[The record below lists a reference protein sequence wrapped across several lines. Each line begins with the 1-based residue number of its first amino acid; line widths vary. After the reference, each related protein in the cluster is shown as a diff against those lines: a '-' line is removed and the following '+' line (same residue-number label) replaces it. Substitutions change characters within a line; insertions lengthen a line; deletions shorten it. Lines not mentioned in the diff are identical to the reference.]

1 MPVQT
6 PPVIDD
12 EILSW
17 WCQSVGRLNK
27 VLTKLMSLE
36 LKTSGVLLIVYD
48 LTLTWLLTEVSGKT
62 SINYSKCWSRRSL
75 ACFFEAL
82 GILIPPSPSGSSQEL
97 FSPVDNW
104 VPFQKGLSVTAIL
117 IGHLR
122 NNLKCTCK
130 VWNDCSNVRHQAM
143 QLKGLK
149 YRLLV
154 YLPCLP
160 DYSVYHLWLFF
171 LYLVN
176 SWPILLYREAREIN
190 KRSANSPLYIPQNE
204 LLK

>member
-1 MPVQT
+1 MQT

-36 LKTSGVLLIVYD
+36 LKTSRVLLIVYD
-48 LTLTWLLTEVSGKT
+48 LTLTWLLAEVSGKT

-82 GILIPPSPSGSSQEL
+82 GILIPPSSSGSSQEL

-104 VPFQKGLSVTAIL
+104 VPFQKGLSVAAIL

-122 NNLKCTCK
+122 NNLKSTWK
-130 VWNDCSNVRHQAM
+130 VWNDMFKCIPPGNAV
-143 QLKGLK
+143 KGTEIQVAGVPPL
-149 YRLLV
+149 
-154 YLPCLP
+154 
-160 DYSVYHLWLFF
+160 S
-171 LYLVN
+171 
-176 SWPILLYREAREIN
+176 ARPFCV
-190 KRSANSPLYIPQNE
+190 SPLIIFSIPC
-204 LLK
+204 